1 MNFKQRLKLYL
12 VGVFFGLI
20 VVYFSLIK
28 NRDRNLGGWLPENRV
43 LAQMDSTEL
52 EILPELTACIDCLQL
67 NQEQIKEVIKKSKVN
82 FKESTTENKESPVY
96 LLEGNLVSGEK
107 CKLMIESS
115 TKKSVLKDITVE
127 NKEQCDCN

>member
-28 NRDRNLGGWLPENRV
+28 NRERNLGGWLPENRV

-52 EILPELTACIDCLQL
+52 EILPELAVCIDCLHL
-67 NQEQIKEVIKKSKVN
+67 NRDGIKEVIKKSKVN
-82 FKESTTENKESPVY
+82 FKESSVEDKEAPVY
-96 LLEGNLVSGEK
+96 LLEGTLVSGEK
-107 CKLMIESS
+107 CKLTIESS
-115 TKKSVLKDITVE
+115 AKKSVLKDITVE
-127 NKEQCDCN
+127 NKAQCNCN